1 MQSRR
6 AADERVLCPRF
17 RRYNLHASSAV
28 IDGVQKHSPCPLM
41 TTTGMQR
48 KPGVQVRLVAG
59 SPKASRHSHLNPGF
73 KVVFARIDMVEDAF
87 FCESRPALQPQCVDR
102 PRNPCASAGF
112 H

>member
-1 MQSRR
+1 
-6 AADERVLCPRF
+6 
-17 RRYNLHASSAV
+17 
-28 IDGVQKHSPCPLM
+28 M
-41 TTTGMQR
+41 TTKGMQR

-87 FCESRPALQPQCVDR
+87 LRVARHSLHIGVQV
-102 PRNPCASAGF
+102 F